1 MGPHIVTCTPDRRQ
15 IRFCCLH
22 APHASRLPALLTNRT
37 YQQTGRFACQ
47 RFSTQLDRPL
57 VAVIDTGT
65 TGVSV
70 SDTLFDSGLLPTQWR
85 DARIEMR
92 SEKGATCALEASIR
106 KKRKPSLGVP
116 AVDLP
121 YSAAE
126 YDEFPL
132 VISPVRV
139 PWFDPGFGNEECA
152 DGEPFQCN
160 GLPLGQRRSILD
172 TAKFRALGL
181 GPAPHVIFVGM
192 AFLWP
197 RQLTIDV
204 DERRMRV
211 V

>member
-1 MGPHIVTCTPDRRQ
+1 MIEPEGEGTRALNKALLLELGSSTLGLQHATPA
-15 IRFCCLH
+15 H
-22 APHASRLPALLTNRT
+22 ATPAHATPAHASPRQPTPALTHWRT
-37 YQQTGRFACQ
+37 RATIVAFAFAACTHRTPAHTTYHHQ
-47 RFSTQLDRPL
+47 LHFTTLVPAQLDRPL

-106 KKRKPSLGVP
+106 KKRKPSPGVP
-116 AVDLP
+116 ALDLP
-121 YSAAE
+121 YSAVE

-152 DGEPFQCN
+152 DGCAA
-160 GLPLGQRRSILD
+160 PLESS
-172 TAKFRALGL
+172 T
-181 GPAPHVIFVGM
+181 
-192 AFLWP
+192 
-197 RQLTIDV
+197 
-204 DERRMRV
+204 
-211 V
+211 